1 MTKQD
6 IFSTAK
12 SNLVEKPHNYFATMR
27 RNVDKLMDEKNMTI
41 KQLTELSGLN
51 MDTVKTF
58 LYDKEAKDCRLS
70 TAISIAK
77 AFGLTVAELAETE
90 TMDDRTI
97 ENMKIYRG
105 LPDSSK
111 GLVDFIS
118 RQQKFLHET
127 HKSHRIISIM
137 QPMCNN
143 NGNLKKTNI
152 FEPMNIDNTGRENM
166 HRIFMG
172 IKIPCEH
179 YLPYYMKG
187 DILLIAND
195 RDAQP
200 NEHTVI
206 FINDNIIITKM
217 VVENKNHKYYGI
229 RDNILRSEDDD
240 RIYVLGYIVK
250 VISE

>member
-1 MTKQD
+1 MPSNEKKLD
-6 IFSTAK
+6 TAK
-12 SNLVEKPHNYFATMR
+12 KNGEKSQNYFYTMR

-51 MDTVKTF
+51 METVKTF
-58 LYDKEAKDCRLS
+58 LYDKESKDCRLS
-70 TAISIAK
+70 TAIGIAK

-90 TMDDRTI
+90 TMDDNTV
-97 ENMKIYRG
+97 ENMKLYRS

-111 GLVDFIS
+111 ALVDFIAK
-118 RQQKFLHET
+118 QQKFLHEE
-127 HKSHRIISIM
+127 HKSNRIISVM
-137 QPMCNN
+137 QPVCHN

-152 FEPMNIDNTGRENM
+152 YDPLNIDNIGNESI

-179 YLPYYMKG
+179 HLPYYMKG

-195 RDAQP
+195 RDAHH

-206 FINDNIIITKM
+206 IVNDNIIITKR
-217 VVENKNHKYYGI
+217 VLENGKPKYYGI
-229 RDNILRSEDDD
+229 RDNVLRSEDDD

-250 VISE
+250 VINN

>member
-1 MTKQD
+1 MAKQD
-6 IFSTAK
+6 ISATAK

-41 KQLTELSGLN
+41 KQLTDLSGLN

-70 TAISIAK
+70 TAIGIAK

-90 TMDDRTI
+90 TMDDRTV

-105 LPDSSK
+105 LPNSSK
-111 GLVDFIS
+111 ALIDFIANH
-118 RQQKFLHET
+118 QKYLHEE

-137 QPMCNN
+137 QPVCNSG
-143 NGNLKKTNI
+143 GNLKKTNI
-152 FEPMNIDNTGRENM
+152 YEPMNADNFDNENG
-166 HRIFMG
+166 HKIFMG

-179 YLPYYMKG
+179 HLPYYMKG

-195 RDAQP
+195 RDA
-200 NEHTVI
+200 NYGEHTAIIV
-206 FINDNIIITKM
+206 NDNIVITKRVM
-217 VVENKNHKYYGI
+217 ENGRARYYGI
-229 RDNILRSEDDD
+229 RDNVLHSEDDD
-240 RIYVLGYIVK
+240 RIYVIGYIAK